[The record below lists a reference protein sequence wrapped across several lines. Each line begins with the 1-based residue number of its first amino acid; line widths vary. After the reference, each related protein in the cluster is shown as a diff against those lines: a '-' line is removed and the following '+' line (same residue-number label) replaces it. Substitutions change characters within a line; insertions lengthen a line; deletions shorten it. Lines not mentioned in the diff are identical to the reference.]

1 MLQQQEKHSS
11 GWIADKDACVFVGQQ
26 QLRRGYTTGTCA
38 AAAAQ
43 AAARILFGEQP
54 PQMVT
59 LTVPKGLQLHL
70 EVHSVQQGEGW
81 AQAGIIK
88 DSGDDPDVTHGAEV
102 LVRLERCA
110 GVGVTICGG
119 QGVGRI
125 TRPGLEMPVGE
136 AAINRTPRRMIA
148 EQIEAV
154 RQRHPEWEG
163 VGLKATVIIPKGEE
177 LAKRTYNPRLG
188 IEGGISV
195 LGTSGIVE
203 PMSEQA
209 LTDSIRLELSILQKG
224 GHRSVL
230 ITPGNYGETF
240 LHSGELSALVPL
252 APFAVKCSNF
262 VGDTLDM
269 CVQQGFTSALLV
281 GHIGKFAKL
290 AAGVMNTHSRYADGR
305 LEVFCAHA
313 ALCGASL
320 PTLRAIM
327 DSVTTDEAIACL
339 DKEGLRAPVMESI
352 LQKIDQHVG
361 ARAGQGLQTGVLLFS
376 NACGYLGQ
384 TAGCGQ
390 ILQRLTEEYGT
401 SAEQEI

>member
-1 MLQQQEKHSS
+1 MLEQQEKQIS
-11 GWIADKDACVFVGQQ
+11 GWIADKDACVYVGQQ

-43 AAARILFGEQP
+43 AAARLLFGEAP
-54 PQMVT
+54 PQTVA
-59 LTVPKGLQLHL
+59 LTVPKGFLLQLP
-70 EVHSVQQGEGW
+70 VSSVQQGEGW
-81 AQAGIIK
+81 AQAGVIK

-110 GVGVTICGG
+110 GVGITICGG
-119 QGVGRI
+119 QGVGRV

-154 RQRHPEWEG
+154 RQQHPGWEG
-163 VGLKATVIIPKGEE
+163 AGLRATVIIPKGGE

-313 ALCGASL
+313 ALCGASI

-339 DKEGLRAPVMESI
+339 DREGLRAPVMESI
-352 LQKIDQHVG
+352 LQKIDQHVA

-390 ILQRLTEEYGT
+390 ILQRLTEEYQM
-401 SAEQEI
+401 EE

>member
-1 MLQQQEKHSS
+1 MEQQQN
-11 GWIADKDACVFVGQQ
+11 WIAAKDACVYVGQQ

-54 PQMVT
+54 PQSVT

-70 EVHSVQQGEGW
+70 EVHSVQQGQGW

-88 DSGDDPDVTHGAEV
+88 DSGDDPDVTHGIEV
-102 LVRLERCA
+102 LVRLEQCS
-110 GVGVTICGG
+110 GIGVTICGG
-119 QGVGRI
+119 QGVGRV
-125 TRPGLEMPVGE
+125 TKPGLEMPVGE
-136 AAINRTPRRMIA
+136 AAINKTPRRMIA

-154 RQRHPEWEG
+154 RQLYPQWEG

-177 LAKRTYNPRLG
+177 LAKKTYNPRLG

-209 LTDSIRLELSILQKG
+209 LTDSIRLELSILRKA

-230 ITPGNYGETF
+230 ITPGNYGQTF
-240 LHSGELSALVPL
+240 LSQGEFAALSPL
-252 APFAVKCSNF
+252 SPFSVKCSNF

-269 CVQQGFTSALLV
+269 CVQQGFEAALLV

-352 LQKIDQHVG
+352 LQKIDQHVQ
-361 ARAGQGLQTGVLLFS
+361 ARAGQTLQTGVILFS
-376 NACGYLGQ
+376 NACGCLGQ
-384 TAGCGQ
+384 TAGCAPL
-390 ILQRLTEEYGT
+390 LQRLTEEYRT
-401 SAEQEI
+401 SIQQEI